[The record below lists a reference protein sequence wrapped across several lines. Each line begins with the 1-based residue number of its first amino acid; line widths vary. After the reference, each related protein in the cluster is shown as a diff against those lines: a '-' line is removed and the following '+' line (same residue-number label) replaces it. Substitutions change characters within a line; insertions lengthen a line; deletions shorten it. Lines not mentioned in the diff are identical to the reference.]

1 MEIAVSLH
9 HRVRRVRK
17 NRDPYDNLSDRE
29 LLDFFEADGKPE
41 WLGILLQRY
50 TMLLLG
56 VCMKYLRDQE
66 EAKDAVQQVF
76 LKVIAELPKQPI
88 VHFKSW
94 LYRVT
99 VNHCLVTL
107 RKRNLHRGDVETL
120 QLAATE
126 QPDLASLRE
135 EENRIDRL
143 KKEIGNLNP
152 EQQQCIT
159 LFYLEQ
165 KSYREISAQTG
176 FSLLQVKSHIQNGK
190 RNLKIQMGEPD
201 MP

>member
-1 MEIAVSLH
+1 M
-9 HRVRRVRK
+9 RK
-17 NRDPYDNLSDRE
+17 NRDPYDNLSDSE
-29 LLDFFEADGKPE
+29 LLDFFDADGKPE

-50 TMLLLG
+50 TMMLLG
-56 VCMKYLRDQE
+56 VCMKYLRNQE

-76 LKVIAELPKQPI
+76 LKVIAEVPKQPI
-88 VHFKSW
+88 SFFKSW

-99 VNHCLVTL
+99 VNHCLATL
-107 RKRNLHRGDVETL
+107 RKKNQHSGDIEAL
-120 QLAATE
+120 QLAAAE
-126 QPDLASLRE
+126 QPDLASIRE

-152 EQQQCIT
+152 DQRQCIT

-176 FSLLQVKSHIQNGK
+176 YSLLQVKSHIQNGK
-190 RNLKIQMGEPD
+190 RNLKIQLEGSDPS
-201 MP
+201 